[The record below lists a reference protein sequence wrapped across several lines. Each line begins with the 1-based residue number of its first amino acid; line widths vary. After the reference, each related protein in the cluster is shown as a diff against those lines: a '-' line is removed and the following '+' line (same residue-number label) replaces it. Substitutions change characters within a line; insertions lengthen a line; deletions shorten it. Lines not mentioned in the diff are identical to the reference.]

1 MNNHLDTDYLSITTL
16 LNQWINPAPVKL
28 DLDPNQAELIKFQLS
43 KNDSMEVYGFFDVD
57 ELSWFPTISGLHADQ
72 GSPTK
77 KFLLIESPR
86 NQNRIEYKNVKQF

>member
-1 MNNHLDTDYLSITTL
+1 M
-16 LNQWINPAPVKL
+16 KL
-28 DLDPNQAELIKFQLS
+28 DLDPNQADLIKFQLS
-43 KNDSMEVYGFFDVD
+43 RNDSMEVYSFFDVD
-57 ELSWFPTISGLHADQ
+57 ELSWFPTISGLQAYQ

>member
-1 MNNHLDTDYLSITTL
+1 MTA
-16 LNQWINPAPVKL
+16 WK
-28 DLDPNQAELIKFQLS
+28 
-43 KNDSMEVYGFFDVD
+43 VYGFFDVD
-57 ELSWFPTISGLHADQ
+57 ELRWFPTISGLHADQ

>member
-1 MNNHLDTDYLSITTL
+1 M
-16 LNQWINPAPVKL
+16 KL
-28 DLDPNQAELIKFQLS
+28 DLDPNQADLIKFQLS

>member
-1 MNNHLDTDYLSITTL
+1 MDQPCTSETWSRPQSGWTYKIS
-16 LNQWINPAPVKL
+16 
-28 DLDPNQAELIKFQLS
+28 AEQKWQH
-43 KNDSMEVYGFFDVD
+43 ERYTVFFDVD
-57 ELSWFPTISGLHADQ
+57 ELRWFPTISGVHADQ

>member
-1 MNNHLDTDYLSITTL
+1 MDQPCTSETWSRPQSSWTYKI
-16 LNQWINPAPVKL
+16 
-28 DLDPNQAELIKFQLS
+28 QLS

-86 NQNRIEYKNVKQF
+86 NQNRMV

>member
-28 DLDPNQAELIKFQLS
+28 DLDPNQADLIKFQLS
-43 KNDSMEVYGFFDVD
+43 RNDSMEVYSFFEVG
-57 ELSWFPTISGLHADQ
+57 ESRWFPTISGLHADQ

>member
-1 MNNHLDTDYLSITTL
+1 
-16 LNQWINPAPVKL
+16 VKL

-43 KNDSMEVYGFFDVD
+43 KNDSMEVYGFFDAD
-57 ELSWFPTISGLHADQ
+57 ELSWFPTILGLHVHR
-72 GSPTK
+72 GSLTK